1 MNTLNKLEAGLV
13 NAIKAEYDGLD
24 VADTKGIQTFQI
36 RGVEAVNKL
45 VAEYNPDNLI
55 DHELIGLVLG
65 SLVDLQVR
73 DYSMGI
79 TNADNLNKLNNL
91 WAFLTALAPE
101 GDVAP
106 VATLWAITHYEMGN
120 TALAL
125 EALDIASS
133 DNSEYSLTKL
143 IARVISA
150 GWPTESFQAMR
161 NELHTKILAGIYETN

>member
-1 MNTLNKLEAGLV
+1 MNTINKAKFDLV
-13 NAIKAEYDGLD
+13 NKYYVEYSELD
-24 VADTKGIQTFQI
+24 YSDKKTLQAFEI

-45 VAEYNPDNLI
+45 VAEFNGDLVNE
-55 DHELIGLVLG
+55 ELTALVLG
-65 SLVDLQVR
+65 SLTDLQVR
-73 DYSMGI
+73 DYCMGI
-79 TNADNLNKLNNL
+79 TTAENLNKLNNL
-91 WAFLTALAPE
+91 WSILTAVAPA
-101 GDVAP
+101 GAIAP